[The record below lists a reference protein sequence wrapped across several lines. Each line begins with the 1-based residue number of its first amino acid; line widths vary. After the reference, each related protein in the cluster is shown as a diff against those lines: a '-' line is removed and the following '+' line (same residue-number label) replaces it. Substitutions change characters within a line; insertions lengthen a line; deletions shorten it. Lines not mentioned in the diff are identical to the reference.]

1 MSTAY
6 KDFAVVRR
14 YEIAS
19 RVWSAG
25 HKAPLQTIARQ
36 RPTSIVAAPDE
47 ISSHL
52 HWLCRSFDVLSSI
65 RRC

>member
-1 MSTAY
+1 MSTAH
-6 KDFAVVRR
+6 KEFAVVRL

-19 RVWSAG
+19 CVWSAG
-25 HKAPLQTIARQ
+25 HKAPLPTIARP
-36 RPTSIVAAPDE
+36 RPTGIVAAPDE

>member
-1 MSTAY
+1 M
-6 KDFAVVRR
+6 RR
-14 YEIAS
+14 YEIVPC
-19 RVWSAG
+19 VWSAVQ
-25 HKAPLQTIARQ
+25 KAPLQTIARQ
-36 RPTSIVAAPDE
+36 RPTGIVAAPDE